1 MSQTVELKPV
11 QTLHCSVSTVTTDEK
26 KRVKLTVPN
35 VASFSNVVKPDSV
48 TRGMLDK
55 DKYRYLFQYL
65 IEVGIT
71 DIPETLFMFEY
82 EFTKDT
88 LVFTAFSE
96 TVARVAFAELF
107 YKANPDQKLKMVK
120 TIKFNAYE
128 TPKEEEVTVD
138 GLGDAMNM
146 FFTDDMGDY

>member
-1 MSQTVELKPV
+1 MSTSTELKPT
-11 QTLHCSVSTVTTDEK
+11 QTLQCSVSTVTTGDK

-35 VASFSNVVKPDSV
+35 TSTFSSVVTVGSV
-48 TRGMLDK
+48 TRGMLDTE
-55 DKYRYLFQYL
+55 KYQYLFQYL

-71 DIPETLFMFEY
+71 VIPEDLFVFEY
-82 EFTKDT
+82 EVTKDT
-88 LVFTAFSE
+88 LAFTAYSE

-107 YKANPDQKLKMVK
+107 YKANPTQALKMVK

-128 TPKEEEVTVD
+128 KPKEETVD
-138 GLGDAMNM
+138 GLAEGMSM